1 MSCALPDVGTDLPV
15 DLNAAEFK
23 QIVESLRTA
32 VAALREA
39 DVRYCLS
46 GSVASWAR
54 GGPETVND
62 VDLIVDRGDMEN
74 AVAALESAG
83 MRAEVPPEG
92 WLVKLWDGDVL
103 IDLIHTVTGYE
114 DVDEILR
121 RAEVMRVASLDV
133 PVASMED
140 VLTPKLLA
148 FDEHYL
154 DYTGALRAAR
164 ALREQIDWAL
174 LRGKTCHSPYA
185 QGFFSLLE
193 ALEIIPAT
201 GASGT
206 AQGSRPHVR
215 VLTAETPASG
225 SLPSAA
231 R

>member
-1 MSCALPDVGTDLPV
+1 M

-23 QIVESLRTA
+23 QIVESLRKA
-32 VAALREA
+32 VAELREA

-62 VDLIVDRGDMEN
+62 VDLIVDRADMEN
-74 AVAALESAG
+74 AVAALEAAG

-114 DVDEILR
+114 DVDEILQ

-164 ALREQIDWAL
+164 ALREQIDWSL
-174 LRGKTCHSPYA
+174 LREKTCDSPYA
-185 QGFFSLLE
+185 RGFFCLLE
-193 ALEIIPAT
+193 ALDIIPGHSVGEAQA
-201 GASGT
+201 GSGT
-206 AQGSRPHVR
+206 HVR
-215 VLTAETPASG
+215 VLTK
-225 SLPSAA
+225 
-231 R
+231 

>member
-1 MSCALPDVGTDLPV
+1 M

-32 VAALREA
+32 AAALRET

-62 VDLIVDRGDMEN
+62 VDLIVDPEHVPE
-74 AVAALESAG
+74 AVKALEACG
-83 MRAEVPPEG
+83 MRSEVPPEG
-92 WLVKLWDGDVL
+92 WLVKLWDGEVL
-103 IDLIHTVTGYE
+103 IDVIHTVTGYE
-114 DVDEILR
+114 SVDEILD

-133 PVASMED
+133 PVAQMED

-174 LRGKTCHSPYA
+174 LREKTCHSPYA
-185 QGFFSLLE
+185 QGFFGLLE
-193 ALEIIPAT
+193 ALDIIQAT
-201 GASGT
+201 TSG
-206 AQGSRPHVR
+206 
-215 VLTAETPASG
+215 
-225 SLPSAA
+225 
-231 R
+231 

>member
-1 MSCALPDVGTDLPV
+1 M

-23 QIVESLRTA
+23 QIVESLRKA

-62 VDLIVDRGDMEN
+62 VDLIVDPPDVDK
-74 AVAALESAG
+74 AVAALEAAG
-83 MRAEVPPEG
+83 MPSEVPPEG
-92 WLVKLWDGDVL
+92 WLVKVWDGEVL

-114 DVDEILR
+114 SVEEILR

-133 PVASMED
+133 PVAQMED

-164 ALREQIDWAL
+164 ALREQIDWDV
-174 LRGKTCHSPYA
+174 LREKTCHSPYA
-185 QGFFSLLE
+185 RGFFALLE
-193 ALEIIPAT
+193 ALEIIAPEAT
-201 GASGT
+201 
-206 AQGSRPHVR
+206 P
-215 VLTAETPASG
+215 TPADG
-225 SLPSAA
+225 PSVKVVSEPAS
-231 R
+231 

>member
-1 MSCALPDVGTDLPV
+1 M

-23 QIVESLRTA
+23 VIVEGLRK
-32 VAALREA
+32 AAAAFREA

-62 VDLIVDRGDMEN
+62 VDLIVDPPDLDK
-74 AVAALESAG
+74 AVAALEATG
-83 MRAEVPPEG
+83 MRSDVPPEG
-92 WLVKLWDGDVL
+92 WLVKCWDGDVL

-114 DVDEILR
+114 SVEEILQ

-164 ALREQIDWAL
+164 ALREQIDWSL
-174 LRGKTCHSPYA
+174 MREKTCHSP
-185 QGFFSLLE
+185 
-193 ALEIIPAT
+193 
-201 GASGT
+201 
-206 AQGSRPHVR
+206 
-215 VLTAETPASG
+215 
-225 SLPSAA
+225 
-231 R
+231 

>member
-1 MSCALPDVGTDLPV
+1 M

-23 QIVESLRTA
+23 SIIESLRTA
-32 VAALREA
+32 GAAFREQEI
-39 DVRYCLS
+39 RYCLS

-62 VDLIVDRGDMEN
+62 VDLIVDPPDLDR
-74 AVAALESAG
+74 AVAALEGCG
-83 MRAEVPPEG
+83 MTSEVPPEG
-92 WLVKLWDGDVL
+92 WLVKCWDGEVL

-114 DVDEILR
+114 SVEEILQ

-164 ALREQIDWAL
+164 ALREQIDWVR
-174 LRGKTCHSPYA
+174 LREKTCHSPYA
-185 QGFFSLLE
+185 QGFFCLLE
-193 ALEIIPAT
+193 ALDIIECRPEPEN
-201 GASGT
+201 
-206 AQGSRPHVR
+206 AQVGKMDVR
-215 VLTAETPASG
+215 VLTD
-225 SLPSAA
+225 
-231 R
+231 